1 MWYLRKTSRLSLLAR
16 GGEGKI
22 QDREKDGNERD
33 FIKFPIRQDIP
44 LVLKYKI
51 VHKAKCKREHV
62 PLQKRNDKYKDTQT
76 NVKTQ
81 RLGM

>member
-1 MWYLRKTSRLSLLAR
+1 M
-16 GGEGKI
+16 GKVKVK
-22 QDREKDGNERD
+22 DREKDGNERD
-33 FIKFPIRQDIP
+33 FIKFPIRQDIS

-62 PLQKRNDKYKDTQT
+62 PPHKRNDKSKDTQT

-81 RLGM
+81 RLSM